1 MPAADYGKNY
11 RLLTPGDFKAV
22 FDDVNWKASTQLL
35 TALCKKNSSNNA
47 RLGVIISKK
56 NYRLAVQRNRIKRLI
71 RESFRHDRDKMDGL
85 DIVVLVRKGFQDVD
99 NRTVTEQLTKLWK
112 RLQRNV
118 QKSQNGSQA

>member
-1 MPAADYGKNY
+1 M
-11 RLLTPGDFKAV
+11 
-22 FDDVNWKASTQLL
+22 
-35 TALCKKNSSNNA
+35 
-47 RLGVIISKK
+47 IISKK

>member
-1 MPAADYGKNY
+1 MHAADFGKTY
-11 RLLTPGDFKAV
+11 RLLTPGDFKTV

-35 TALCKKNSSNNA
+35 TALSRENSSNKA
-47 RLGVIISKK
+47 RLGVVISKR
-56 NYRLAVQRNRIKRLI
+56 NYRLAVERNRIKRLI
-71 RESFRHDRDKMDGL
+71 RESFRHDRHKLDGL
-85 DIVVLVRKGFQDVD
+85 DIVILVRKGFQDVD